1 MSFGMNNALGLRA
14 PKGNID
20 LKSFNPRETPG
31 VRGKGDKFEKRVN
44 KAYKKIAEELRA
56 EQAKLYANG
65 ASDEQV
71 GSILIILQGVDAS
84 GKSGATN
91 AILQAVSPQGVN
103 VATFAEP
110 VESIDDADNRD
121 FLARIRHELPG
132 NGEIAIFDRSYYEDV
147 LVSRVEGL
155 SDVEEIDRRYDA
167 IRRFEK
173 QLEADGTRVIKI
185 LLHISPQFQTKNF
198 LSRLRNPAQRW
209 RYSPSD
215 LSVQKKWDEYHEAY
229 ARAIEKT
236 NDVAPWYI
244 IPSDKQDYARL
255 VVRYLL
261 LNELRNMK
269 LEWPE
274 VDFNLEKQLK
284 KVEKAAVKAEEKAAK
299 EDEKAAKND

>member
-14 PKGNID
+14 PKGNFD

-31 VRGKGDKFEKRVN
+31 VRGKGEKFEKRVN

-110 VESIDDADNRD
+110 VESIDDTDNRD

-173 QLEADGTRVIKI
+173 KLEADGTRVIKV
-185 LLHISPQFQTKNF
+185 LLHISPQFQTKSF

-215 LSVQKKWDEYHEAY
+215 LGVQKKWDEYQEAY

-244 IPSDKQDYARL
+244 VPSDKQDYARL

-261 LNELRNMK
+261 LNELRNMN

-299 EDEKAAKND
+299 EDEKAAKNS

>member
-1 MSFGMNNALGLRA
+1 MNDALGLRA
-14 PKGNID
+14 PKGSID
-20 LKSFNPRETPG
+20 LKLFNPRETPG
-31 VRGKGDKFEKRVN
+31 VRGKGEKFQKRVN

-65 ASDEQV
+65 ASDEKV

-110 VESIDDADNRD
+110 VEEIGETNSRD
-121 FLARIRHELPG
+121 FLSRIRAELPS

-155 SDVEEIDRRYDA
+155 SDVEEIGRRYDA

-173 QLEADGTRVIKI
+173 QLEANGTHIIKVF
-185 LLHISPQFQTKNF
+185 LHISPQFQTQNF

-215 LSVQKKWDEYHEAY
+215 LGVQKKWDEYHAAY
-229 ARAIEKT
+229 AKAIEKT
-236 NDVAPWYI
+236 NDTAPWFI
-244 IPSDKQDYARL
+244 VPSDSQDYARL

-261 LNELRNMK
+261 LNELRSMK

-284 KVEKAAVKAEEKAAK
+284 KVEKLDKEAAKEEKA
-299 EDEKAAKND
+299 EKAKAE

>member
-1 MSFGMNNALGLRA
+1 MNNALGLRA

-31 VRGKGDKFEKRVN
+31 VRGKGEKFEKRVN

-155 SDVEEIDRRYDA
+155 SDVEDR
-167 IRRFEK
+167 K
-173 QLEADGTRVIKI
+173 
-185 LLHISPQFQTKNF
+185 
-198 LSRLRNPAQRW
+198 
-209 RYSPSD
+209 
-215 LSVQKKWDEYHEAY
+215 SV
-229 ARAIEKT
+229 
-236 NDVAPWYI
+236 V
-244 IPSDKQDYARL
+244 
-255 VVRYLL
+255 
-261 LNELRNMK
+261 
-269 LEWPE
+269 
-274 VDFNLEKQLK
+274 
-284 KVEKAAVKAEEKAAK
+284 
-299 EDEKAAKND
+299 